1 MMQAGAPRKPLM
13 ASDGHPV
20 RFRSAETVDV
30 AGRALPLSSVFAY
43 DTTRWDLRAIVAEF
57 FGTDA
62 LETLHLD
69 PRWNPQKAELALPH
83 HFVTRNSWDVSKA
96 LRDAVIERSMAV
108 VQSLVFDHIDGFA
121 GPIRSC
127 QPVAMM
133 RVNFHGSRAILRFH
147 RDSEYGQRPNLVNI
161 WLPVTRAFDSNS
173 MYVESAPGLSDF
185 KPVELE
191 YGEAF
196 MFYGTEMMHG
206 TLDNVSGATRISY
219 DFRFSI

>member
-1 MMQAGAPRKPLM
+1 M
-13 ASDGHPV
+13 ASVEYPV
-20 RFRSAETVDV
+20 RFRSEETVEM

-43 DTTRWDLRAIVAEF
+43 DVARWDLRAIVAEF

-69 PRWNPQKAELALPH
+69 PRWNPHETGLRLPN

-96 LRDAVIERSMAV
+96 LREAVVERSMAV
-108 VQSLVFDHIDGFA
+108 IESLVSDHIAAFA

-147 RDSEYGQRPNLVNI
+147 RDQEYGQRSNVVNV
-161 WLPVTRAFDSNS
+161 WLPVTRVYGSNS

-196 MFYGTEMMHG
+196 MFYGTEMVHG
-206 TLDNVSGATRISY
+206 TLDNLSGGTRISY
-219 DFRFSI
+219 DFRFSL